1 LLQRTYPGQLPP
13 VRKDIHNLILPIDF
27 ANYKDVEM
35 VVESLQSFV
44 KRKVPIRFGLVPKVS
59 SPASREQAK
68 AVYHLLDT
76 YGLGVA
82 LEYLQKVSPTL
93 RNV

>member
-1 LLQRTYPGQLPP
+1 
-13 VRKDIHNLILPIDF
+13 
-27 ANYKDVEM
+27 M
-35 VVESLQSFV
+35 

-59 SPASREQAK
+59 GPASVEQAK

-82 LEYLQKVSPTL
+82 LEYLQKVSL
-93 RNV
+93 AVHDVQLNVR

>member
-1 LLQRTYPGQLPP
+1 
-13 VRKDIHNLILPIDF
+13 
-27 ANYKDVEM
+27 M

-44 KRKVPIRFGLVPKVS
+44 KRKVPIRFGLVPKTS
-59 SPASREQAK
+59 GPASVEQAK

-82 LEYLQKVSPTL
+82 LEYLQKVSL
-93 RNV
+93 LLLNVCLDVC

>member
-1 LLQRTYPGQLPP
+1 
-13 VRKDIHNLILPIDF
+13 
-27 ANYKDVEM
+27 M

-59 SPASREQAK
+59 GPASVEQAK

-82 LEYLQKVSPTL
+82 LEYLQKVSL
-93 RNV
+93 AVHDVQFNVR

>member
-1 LLQRTYPGQLPP
+1 
-13 VRKDIHNLILPIDF
+13 
-27 ANYKDVEM
+27 M

-44 KRKVPIRFGLVPKVS
+44 KRKVPIRFGLVPKIS
-59 SPASREQAK
+59 GPASVEQAK

-82 LEYLQKVSPTL
+82 LEYLQKVSLLPL
-93 RNV
+93 NVCLDVC

>member
-1 LLQRTYPGQLPP
+1 
-13 VRKDIHNLILPIDF
+13 
-27 ANYKDVEM
+27 M

-44 KRKVPIRFGLVPKVS
+44 KRKVPIRFGLVPKIS
-59 SPASREQAK
+59 GPASTEQAK

-82 LEYLQKVSPTL
+82 LEYLQKVGHRL
-93 RNV
+93 RKICLDVN

>member
-1 LLQRTYPGQLPP
+1 
-13 VRKDIHNLILPIDF
+13 
-27 ANYKDVEM
+27 
-35 VVESLQSFV
+35 V

-59 SPASREQAK
+59 TPASSEQAK

-82 LEYLQKVSPTL
+82 LEYLQKVGSTL
-93 RNV
+93 RNLWLNVC